1 MGQRWADA
9 IRQPNHG
16 REAGREAMI
25 LEILF
30 VVCMFL
36 WFLAQLPVPQAVA
49 YSWAS
54 TWLAFIAV
62 LLLGLF
68 IFLPALRG

>member
-1 MGQRWADA
+1 M
-9 IRQPNHG
+9 
-16 REAGREAMI
+16 MI

-30 VVCMFL
+30 VVTMFL
-36 WFLAQLPVPQAVA
+36 WFLSALPVPHVQQFG
-49 YSWAS
+49 WAG

-68 IFLPALRG
+68 LFVPGLR